1 MRISST
7 LLMAAPIAAG
17 LLLAP
22 SAKADWHHD
31 HDWHGGWHGGGGYH
45 EGWHHDDNGAGIAAG
60 AILGLGAGAL
70 IGGAIA
76 AQQQPYYYAP
86 PPAVVYAP
94 PPAYYPPTYYPRY

>member
-17 LLLAP
+17 LLLVPA
-22 SAKADWHHD
+22 AKADWHHD
-31 HDWHGGWHGGGGYH
+31 RDWHGGWHGGGYH

-94 PPAYYPPTYYPRY
+94 PPAYYPPAYYPRY